1 MAKKLRGKAPE
12 TLLSEALVDLQEH
25 EREGDETKIAAART
39 RVIAL
44 KQRVAA
50 GQKYKKA
57 DKIAALVKALEDKFA
72 ALEGRIAVLEAAA
85 VKSESPV
92 IPVADAET
100 VSTGETTLERMRR
113 SAAAKAQLGQ
123 VELPR
128 VEPAVKPVEPRV
140 ETLAQPQPAP
150 PVVDKIE
157 AKVARIKADAK
168 RNAPTPNPNVAA
180 IEASEQRI
188 AELQKAGDGYQQT
201 LAVEAVFPPKAPEET
216 AALDL
221 VEERYGDSPEA
232 RAQREQRAQA
242 VIADAQKAKEPLPD
256 PSCDA
261 IKAIEAEVVKEAEAQ
276 ERLRAAQERVAKL
289 RAQVQP

>member
-1 MAKKLRGKAPE
+1 M
-12 TLLSEALVDLQEH
+12 
-25 EREGDETKIAAART
+25 
-39 RVIAL
+39 
-44 KQRVAA
+44 
-50 GQKYKKA
+50 
-57 DKIAALVKALEDKFA
+57 KALEDKFA

-140 ETLAQPQPAP
+140 PQPAP

-242 VIADAQKAKEPLPD
+242 VIADAQKAKEPVPLLT
-256 PSCDA
+256 CDA
-261 IKAIEAEVVKEAEAQ
+261 IKEIEAEVAKEAEAQ
-276 ERLRAAQERVAKL
+276 ERLLAAQERLARL
-289 RAQVQP
+289 RAQVQQ